1 MMTKKIKL
9 MVVEEMVIK
18 MTMMIRNRYLNKS
31 NADPRKKLTGKGVRV
46 DLCNHLLRL

>member
-18 MTMMIRNRYLNKS
+18 MTMMIRNEYLNKS
-31 NADPRKKLTGKGVRV
+31 NGDPRKEKTGKGGGERFI
-46 DLCNHLLRL
+46 LTTIF